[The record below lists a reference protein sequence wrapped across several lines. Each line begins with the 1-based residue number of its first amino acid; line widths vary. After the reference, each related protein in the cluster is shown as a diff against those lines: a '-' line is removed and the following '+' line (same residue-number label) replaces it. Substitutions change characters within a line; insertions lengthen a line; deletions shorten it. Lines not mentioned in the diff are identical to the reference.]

1 MQQIK
6 PPGKLVH
13 AGAIFLSGCGV
24 VLLIGGALMGINQAF
39 PSCTNEILNEIPSP
53 DGKLKAVVFLR
64 SCASADSVTTN
75 VSIFGKSEKPP
86 NQSGNSFIAQG
97 VPPLSIR
104 WTDPTEL
111 LIEEPK
117 DTFVTLRVAIYGEVR
132 IRDR

>member
-1 MQQIK
+1 MQQIN
-6 PPGKLVH
+6 PPGKFVR

-53 DGKLKAVVFLR
+53 DGKLKAVVFRR
-64 SCASADSVTTN
+64 SCASTDSVTTN
-75 VSIFGKSEKPP
+75 VSIFGRAGKLP
-86 NQSGNSFIAQG
+86 NQPGNTFIAQG
-97 VPPLSIR
+97 VPPLNTR
-104 WTDPTEL
+104 WTSPTEL

-117 DTFVTLRVAIYGEVR
+117 DTLVTLRVAKYCEIR